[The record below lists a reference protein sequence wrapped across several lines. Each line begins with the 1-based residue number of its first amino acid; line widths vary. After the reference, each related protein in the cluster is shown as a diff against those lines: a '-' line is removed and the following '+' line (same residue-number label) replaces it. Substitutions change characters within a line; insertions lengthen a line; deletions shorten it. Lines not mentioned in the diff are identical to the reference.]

1 MNLTTWM
8 MTLLGVA
15 AGLIAGVM
23 LTTWRL
29 RKEASDGLRVPANW
43 PLVARGLVTTS
54 EDDVWKWLRSTFH
67 DHLVMIKVPVLRFT
81 IPMDGE
87 RHKSAQ
93 WLELLNGVYTT
104 FTVCTTD
111 GTVVGCVDVPGKRGL
126 GQAHRELKEALLADC
141 NISYTVVRSHSLPKV
156 EAMRAAFLGEI
167 VDEFLTEPQPVYGED
182 RSFQAEVAAFTKE
195 KMRAAKEAAQREI
208 NRQAQQAS
216 ARAGNPGY
224 NGDRKGPDS
233 ASGAPS
239 RFPTDWDDSF
249 IQPLD
254 SRPAKLS

>member
-1 MNLTTWM
+1 MNLTTLM
-8 MTLLGVA
+8 LTLLGVA

-23 LTTWRL
+23 LTTWRM
-29 RKEASDGLRVPANW
+29 RQETSDGLRVPAKW

-54 EDDVWKWLRSTFH
+54 EDEVWKWLRSTFH

-81 IPMDGE
+81 IPMDRE

-93 WLELLNGVYTT
+93 WLEMLNGVYTT

-111 GTVVGCVDVPGKRGL
+111 GAVVGCVDVPGTRGL

-141 NISYTVVRSHSLPKV
+141 NISYTVVRSNSLPKV

-167 VDEFLTEPQPVYGED
+167 VDEFMTEPQPVYDEGGN
-182 RSFQAEVAAFTKE
+182 FQSEVAAFTRE

-208 NRQAQQAS
+208 NRHARQAP
-216 ARAGNPGY
+216 GKPLNPAPH
-224 NGDRKGPDS
+224 GDRRGTDS

-239 RFPTDWDDSF
+239 RFPTEWDDSF

-254 SRPAKLS
+254 TRPAKLS

>member
-1 MNLTTWM
+1 MNLTTLM

-15 AGLIAGVM
+15 AGLITGVL

-29 RKEASDGLRVPANW
+29 RKEASVGLRVPARW

-93 WLELLNGVYTT
+93 WLEMLNGVYTT

-111 GTVVGCVDVPGKRGL
+111 GAVVGCVDVPGTRGL
-126 GQAHRELKEALLADC
+126 GQANRELKEALLADC
-141 NISYTVVRSHSLPKV
+141 NISYTVVRSNSLPKV

-167 VDEFLTEPQPVYGED
+167 VDEFMTEPQPVYDEYGN
-182 RSFQAEVAAFTKE
+182 FQAEVAAFTKE
-195 KMRAAKEAAQREI
+195 KMRAAKEIAQREI
-208 NRQAQQAS
+208 NQQARQAS
-216 ARAGNPGY
+216 AKALNPAPH
-224 NGDRKGPDS
+224 GDRRRPES

-239 RFPTDWDDSF
+239 RFPTEWDDSF